1 MTHASTS
8 APMDDSI
15 PFEFAQMA
23 RSDRVMHL
31 GPGNRGFYTEIMTD
45 APGDP
50 DLRDRRLLLV
60 EDDPTVAE
68 VARNYLRKAG
78 FLVDEVADGFQAL
91 ESVAE
96 LVPDLVILDRK
107 LPGIDGTEVCRRL
120 RSFTAVPVLMLT
132 ALSAT
137 EDRIDGLESGADDYL
152 TKPFSPRELVLRVQ
166 SILKRTVDESTPEA
180 PFRLG
185 PFHLDVSGR
194 RVSRNEIPL
203 EVSAR
208 EFDLLA
214 FFLKHPHQVFD
225 RETLLRSVW
234 GWEIGDPSTITVTVR
249 RLREKIEDDP
259 SHAQF
264 LSTVWGAGYRFDVE
278 EELR

>member
-1 MTHASTS
+1 MTS
-8 APMDDSI
+8 
-15 PFEFAQMA
+15 
-23 RSDRVMHL
+23 
-31 GPGNRGFYTEIMTD
+31 

-50 DLRDRRLLLV
+50 TRGDPDLSDRRLLLV

-68 VARNYLRKAG
+68 VARNYLRASG
-78 FLVDEVADGFQAL
+78 FLVDEVTDGFQAL
-91 ESVAE
+91 DAVAE
-96 LVPDLVILDRK
+96 AVPDLVILDRK
-107 LPGIDGTEVCRRL
+107 LPGIDGAEVCRRL
-120 RSFTAVPVLMLT
+120 RTFTAVPVLMLT

-137 EDRIDGLESGADDYL
+137 EDRIDGLEAGADDYL

-166 SILKRTVDESTPEA
+166 SILKRTVSDSTPET
-180 PFRLG
+180 PFDLG
-185 PFHLDVSGR
+185 PFHLDVSAR
-194 RVSRNEIPL
+194 RVSRRGTAL
-203 EVSAR
+203 ELTAR

-259 SHAQF
+259 SHAKF
-264 LSTVWGAGYRFDVE
+264 LSTVWGAGYRFDAEGDE
-278 EELR
+278 EGVC

>member
-1 MTHASTS
+1 
-8 APMDDSI
+8 
-15 PFEFAQMA
+15 
-23 RSDRVMHL
+23 MHL

-68 VARNYLRKAG
+68 VARNYLRNAG

-194 RVSRNEIPL
+194 RVSRNGIPL